1 MATVMDEKKIP
12 FLDKTIGEGS
22 VTFTLGNGQ
31 SVVVLKSDVSP
42 ENWERA
48 ALHGISQRL
57 GDACANLSKGK
68 EYGKALEA
76 LEELKAQLA
85 QKEWTK
91 GREAGN
97 KQQIEDLIEALA
109 KLKKVP
115 AEVVRAAVEKADAD
129 KRKSWISNKAIA
141 LEMAQIKAARLKK
154 EAKGNS
160 SVDDIDLGIEADQ
173 LDEEVA

>member
-1 MATVMDEKKIP
+1 MEEKKVS
-12 FLDKTIGEGS
+12 FLDKTIGSDG

-31 SVVVLKSDVSP
+31 QVVVLKSEVSP

-91 GREAGN
+91 AREAGN
-97 KQQIEDLIEALA
+97 RQQIEDLIIALA
-109 KLKKVP
+109 KLKNVP
-115 AEVVRAAVEKADAD
+115 AEVVRAAVERADAD
-129 KRKSWISNKAIA
+129 KRKSWIGNKAIA
-141 LEMAQIKAARLKK
+141 SEMAQIKARRLKA
-154 EAKGNS
+154 EVKGNMT
-160 SVDDIDLGIEADQ
+160 VDDIDLGLEAEADQ
-173 LDEEVA
+173 LNQEVA